1 MEPRSSH
8 LSFTSPPWL
17 TWEWMVLLA
26 ITIVP
31 FVTWGQDVLYGF
43 GWLVAGPLLVLRF
56 AAGQTIKLWSLLA
69 IGLVAIA
76 VSGHCWNRYALLY
89 IGASLAMT
97 LASKSRN
104 VLPSP
109 TNSRNSWLAAG
120 CYGVGIWGGS
130 LLNWTSPGFLE
141 LHCATWLVVLLHAIS
156 HCSSRSDWKPWTGM
170 TIHLITC
177 LAMNAWAP
185 AMGLFIMAMWWV
197 WGHKLSIRSVRLLA
211 FVGMSIALVLVS
223 TTNTWS
229 SSIQSSSL
237 RERSTLWS
245 WTISQDLGLAHGPG
259 KWRLDIAEA
268 DLFDGKRQPRRT
280 HNDWLQWG
288 YELGWMGL
296 IVLVFFVV
304 LHPWLALIT
313 APLFFLWFPTER
325 PDLMLALA
333 LVASGGRLGDI
344 APFELPS
351 IKSYP
356 KLVLWAPLFIL
367 GFGAVWVSSLAM
379 AMHSIRVQRRVE
391 MNIAT
396 HRTLPPLSDADRLS
410 LEWFPEGV
418 RGQFD
423 GWMRLLQYAL
433 DEGKPCEAVHWAKKR
448 HKRSFPAQVNLE
460 MKAKM
465 DCL

>member
-1 MEPRSSH
+1 
-8 LSFTSPPWL
+8 
-17 TWEWMVLLA
+17 
-26 ITIVP
+26 
-31 FVTWGQDVLYGF
+31 
-43 GWLVAGPLLVLRF
+43 
-56 AAGQTIKLWSLLA
+56 
-69 IGLVAIA
+69 
-76 VSGHCWNRYALLY
+76 
-89 IGASLAMT
+89 
-97 LASKSRN
+97 
-104 VLPSP
+104 
-109 TNSRNSWLAAG
+109 
-120 CYGVGIWGGS
+120 
-130 LLNWTSPGFLE
+130 
-141 LHCATWLVVLLHAIS
+141 
-156 HCSSRSDWKPWTGM
+156 
-170 TIHLITC
+170 
-177 LAMNAWAP
+177 
-185 AMGLFIMAMWWV
+185 
-197 WGHKLSIRSVRLLA
+197 
-211 FVGMSIALVLVS
+211 
-223 TTNTWS
+223 
-229 SSIQSSSL
+229 
-237 RERSTLWS
+237 
-245 WTISQDLGLAHGPG
+245 
-259 KWRLDIAEA
+259 
-268 DLFDGKRQPRRT
+268 
-280 HNDWLQWG
+280 
-288 YELGWMGL
+288 MGL

-344 APFELPS
+344 APYELPS
-351 IKSYP
+351 IKPYP

-396 HRTLPPLSDADRLS
+396 HRSLPPLSDADRLS

-448 HKRSFPAQVNLE
+448 HERSFPAQVNLE

>member
-1 MEPRSSH
+1 MHGHLPWAYSS
-8 LSFTSPPWL
+8 WRC
-17 TWEWMVLLA
+17 
-26 ITIVP
+26 
-31 FVTWGQDVLYGF
+31 GG
-43 GWLVAGPLLVLRF
+43 
-56 AAGQTIKLWSLLA
+56 AA
-69 IGLVAIA
+69 
-76 VSGHCWNRYALLY
+76 
-89 IGASLAMT
+89 
-97 LASKSRN
+97 
-104 VLPSP
+104 
-109 TNSRNSWLAAG
+109 
-120 CYGVGIWGGS
+120 
-130 LLNWTSPGFLE
+130 
-141 LHCATWLVVLLHAIS
+141 
-156 HCSSRSDWKPWTGM
+156 
-170 TIHLITC
+170 
-177 LAMNAWAP
+177 
-185 AMGLFIMAMWWV
+185 
-197 WGHKLSIRSVRLLA
+197 GHKLSIRSVRLLA
-211 FVGMSIALVLVS
+211 FVGISIALVLVS

-296 IVLVFFVV
+296 IVLVFFVL

-367 GFGAVWVSSLAM
+367 GFGAVWVTSLAM

-396 HRTLPPLSDADRLS
+396 HRSLPPLSDADRLS

-448 HKRSFPAQVNLE
+448 HERSFPAQVNLE